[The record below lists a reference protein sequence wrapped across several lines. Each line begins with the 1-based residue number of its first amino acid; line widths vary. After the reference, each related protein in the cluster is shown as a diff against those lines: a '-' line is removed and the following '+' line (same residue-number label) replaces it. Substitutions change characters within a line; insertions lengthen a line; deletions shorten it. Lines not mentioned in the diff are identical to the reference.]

1 LIVNKASASE
11 KKDFLV
17 VTSFNLPGYELYGKR
32 FISSFHENWPTSA
45 ALVLTSEDEEVLS
58 SIRKEYRDSMIVS
71 LNTNAQKKFETR
83 FKKYN
88 GFVKLRYFILRK
100 KLVGYDY
107 RYDAQKFA
115 KKTFALLS
123 SHTYWSDYLYL
134 IWIDADT
141 ITHSTISNKELYEI
155 CSTSEEIGYL
165 GRSKMHSEC
174 GVMVFNLKS
183 HRTKMFVKTLAL
195 IYKVG
200 LFRFLNEYHDS
211 FVFDKLRCLFSA
223 FPIQLKFVNWNTND
237 VTSHPLINSH
247 WGRFLDHLKGQ
258 RKYLGKSPATD
269 LEVDRPEEYWKMKH

>member
-1 LIVNKASASE
+1 MGGKTSSVSQ

-17 VTSFNLPGYELYGKR
+17 VTSFNLSGYELYGKR
-32 FISSFHENWPTSA
+32 FISSFHEKWPNSA
-45 ALVLTSEDEEVLS
+45 VLLLTSEDEEVLGS
-58 SIRKEYRDSMIVS
+58 LRKEYKDPLIVS
-71 LNTNAQKKFETR
+71 LNTNAQKRFETR

-88 GFVKLRYFILRK
+88 GFAKIRYLLFKK
-100 KLVGYDY
+100 KLTEYDY

-123 SHTYWSDYLYL
+123 SRPYWSEYLYL

-141 ITHSTISNKELYEI
+141 ITHSTISNDELYEI

-174 GVMVFNLKS
+174 GVMVFNLQSRKS
-183 HRTKMFVKTLAL
+183 KVFVRTLVL

-211 FVFDKLRCLFSA
+211 FVFDKLRYLFSA

-247 WGRFLDHLKGQ
+247 WGRFLDHLKGE
-258 RKYLGKSPATD
+258 RKYLGKSPSTD
-269 LEVDRPEEYWKMKH
+269 LEVNRQEEYWNMKH

>member
-1 LIVNKASASE
+1 MNTSSTSQKR
-11 KKDFLV
+11 DFLV
-17 VTSFNLPGYELYGKR
+17 VTSFNLSGYELYGKR
-32 FISSFHENWPTSA
+32 FISSFHENWPSSA

-58 SIRKEYRDSMIVS
+58 SLKQEFKDSLIVS
-71 LNTNAQKKFETR
+71 LNNIDQKRFEAR
-83 FKKYN
+83 FEKYN
-88 GFVKLRYFILRK
+88 GFVKIRYCLFRK
-100 KLVGYDY
+100 KLVEYDY

-123 SHTYWSDYLYL
+123 SRPYWSDYLYL
-134 IWIDADT
+134 IWVDADT
-141 ITHSTISNKELYEI
+141 ITHSTISNDELYEI
-155 CSTSEEIGYL
+155 CSNSEEIGYL

-174 GVMVFNLKS
+174 GVMVFNLES
-183 HRTKMFVKTLAL
+183 RRTKVFVQTLAL

-211 FVFDKLRCLFSA
+211 FVFDKLRHVFSS

-258 RKYLGKSPATD
+258 RKYLGKSPVTD
-269 LEVDRPEEYWKMKH
+269 LEVNRQEEYWKLKH